1 MGPTKE
7 FNHAVQAE
15 QFKLELNQNLPHAGI
30 TCQFKLELNQ
40 NPGASLH
47 GIAPAQKQWKQS
59 KTMNKQWIENNE
71 KTMTTKYKNHWKT
84 MNHKRGPW
92 VAKCQ
97 YSLGNIDI

>member
-15 QFKLELNQNLPHAGI
+15 QFKLELNQNLPHAGT

-47 GIAPAQKQWKQS
+47 VLAPAQKQ
-59 KTMNKQWIENNE
+59 
-71 KTMTTKYKNHWKT
+71 
-84 MNHKRGPW
+84 
-92 VAKCQ
+92 
-97 YSLGNIDI
+97 